1 MTNTELLMSIL
12 AGIALSA
19 CCGFRVFVP
28 LLVAACGLRFGL
40 LPPEWLSDA
49 AVQLIRNDVL
59 LAGLTI
65 ATVLELVAYKIPYID
80 NALDAIATPLAI
92 LAATLLSSSFFTFAD
107 EPYLRF
113 ILGAVTG
120 GLGAGIIQTSTTAAR
135 AGTTQFTF
143 GLGNPFFALFE
154 SVAAFVGSVI
164 ALLFPI
170 FAVVMMVAFCW
181 ACIWLFRRLAR
192 RRI

>member
-1 MTNTELLMSIL
+1 MNNTELLICIL
-12 AGIALSA
+12 TGIALSA

-40 LPPEWLSDA
+40 IPPSWISESA
-49 AVQLIRNDVL
+49 SQLVASDVL
-59 LAGLTI
+59 VAGLTI

-80 NALDAIATPLAI
+80 NALDSIATPLAI
-92 LAATLLSSSFFTFAD
+92 LAASLLSSSFFTFAD

-135 AGTTQFTF
+135 AGSTQLTF
-143 GLGNPFFALFE
+143 GLGNPIFALIE
-154 SVAAFVGSVI
+154 STAAFVGSVL
-164 ALLFPI
+164 ALFFPV
-170 FAVVMMVAFCW
+170 FAVAMLLAFCW

-192 RRI
+192 RRT